1 MKITIDVSTMQNRF
15 AACGRDYYSLEGYEA
30 LLAYYN
36 DIDPNMEL
44 DAVAICGD
52 CTEYGEGACCSF
64 DDLINDK
71 GYAYPIE
78 DYKADNDIETDDEF
92 DQDDYIVA
100 LVKKLEQ
107 RTTVLHVSNGNY
119 IIFLHNHE
127 RMISMNEYLQ
137 QAQDFLAK
145 TNATM
150 QIDFVGFASNTNW
163 KESTP
168 RAMYQFKLTT
178 PKGSMTDTF
187 WDSINNTAIQQ
198 ETIQSY
204 AESYTKPRSRT

>member
-15 AACGRDYYSLEGYEA
+15 AACGRDYYSWEGYEA

-52 CTEYGEGACCSF
+52 CTEYGEDACCSF

-100 LVKKLEQ
+100 LVKKPEQ

-119 IIFLHNHE
+119 IIF
-127 RMISMNEYLQ
+127 
-137 QAQDFLAK
+137 A
-145 TNATM
+145 
-150 QIDFVGFASNTNW
+150 
-163 KESTP
+163 
-168 RAMYQFKLTT
+168 
-178 PKGSMTDTF
+178 
-187 WDSINNTAIQQ
+187 
-198 ETIQSY
+198 
-204 AESYTKPRSRT
+204 

>member
-1 MKITIDVSTMQNRF
+1 
-15 AACGRDYYSLEGYEA
+15 
-30 LLAYYN
+30 
-36 DIDPNMEL
+36 MEL

-52 CTEYGEGACCSF
+52 CTEYGEDACCSF

-119 IIFLHNHE
+119 IIF
-127 RMISMNEYLQ
+127 
-137 QAQDFLAK
+137 A
-145 TNATM
+145 
-150 QIDFVGFASNTNW
+150 
-163 KESTP
+163 
-168 RAMYQFKLTT
+168 
-178 PKGSMTDTF
+178 
-187 WDSINNTAIQQ
+187 
-198 ETIQSY
+198 
-204 AESYTKPRSRT
+204 